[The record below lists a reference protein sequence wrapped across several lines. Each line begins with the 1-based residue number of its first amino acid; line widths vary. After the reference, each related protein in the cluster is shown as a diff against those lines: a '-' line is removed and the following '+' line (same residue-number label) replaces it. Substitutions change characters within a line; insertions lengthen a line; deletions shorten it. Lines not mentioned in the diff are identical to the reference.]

1 MNTAAIIALA
11 LLGVTALDFAVI
23 SHDRWADSD
32 QYGRSIAYGT
42 KLGQKFAQAQDNA
55 NKERAARLFE
65 TWGEWRLGKI
75 HPMRSRL
82 HDLDSEASRV
92 FPTPPWLT
100 AHQGAP
106 PESNQRR

>member
-1 MNTAAIIALA
+1 MNTAITIALA

-23 SHDRWADSD
+23 SQDRWADSN
-32 QYGRSIAYGT
+32 QFGRSTAYGT

-65 TWGEWRLGKI
+65 TWGEWRLGRI
-75 HPMRSRL
+75 HPMHSRL
-82 HDLDSEASRV
+82 HDLNSEAARV
-92 FPTPPWLT
+92 FPAPSWLT
-100 AHQGAP
+100 AHEGAP